1 MLSTYGDAARHP
13 LAVDSSRFFD
23 GFWHLTLLTVLTP
36 CQLPPGSIL
45 ARPTSFFD
53 TGSPNSVLILARP
66 TPFRYWL
73 AQLRFDTA
81 ILHVFD
87 RPHPAE
93 GGGELRQLAGKGGET
108 PETPETPTKRRTG
121 VSQACL
127 RPVPAITRQPA

>member
-1 MLSTYGDAARHP
+1 MGP
-13 LAVDSSRFFD
+13 
-23 GFWHLTLLTVLTP
+23 G
-36 CQLPPGSIL
+36 PPNL
-45 ARPTSFFD
+45 R
-53 TGSPNSVLILARP
+53 SVLARP

-93 GGGELRQLAGKGGET
+93 GAGELRQSWEKGGET

-127 RPVPAITRQPA
+127 RPVSAITRQPAKD